1 MKQTLDPSKEKAKI
15 KETAAEIK
23 KLDAEIKALEKATEQ
38 KIKEHKNSV
47 AHDTAYQKSYQ
58 DRMEQLKKQYAEE
71 TSKEISDSTR
81 KRNEILAKEV
91 YLSVG
96 RYNFKKRFKMG
107 RGLIGELKKAMQMGV
122 DLNSDEERNKVSEM

>member
-1 MKQTLDPSKEKAKI
+1 M
-15 KETAAEIK
+15 
-23 KLDAEIKALEKATEQ
+23 
-38 KIKEHKNSV
+38 

-96 RYNFKKRFKMG
+96 RYNFKKRFKM
-107 RGLIGELKKAMQMGV
+107 
-122 DLNSDEERNKVSEM
+122 